1 VVPSAA
7 GLHVTTLLRDR
18 SASDV
23 ALADAALTSGVFVD
37 TLSTRHRGSS
47 PRHGLA
53 FGLGGVAV
61 ADIEPA
67 VGLLRR
73 SLEAGPQAGLTPSPR
88 SRPVD
93 G

>member
-18 SASDV
+18 TASDV
-23 ALADAALTSGVFVD
+23 AMADAALGSGVFVD
-37 TLSTRHRGSS
+37 TLSTRHRGPS

-67 VGLLRR
+67 VELVRR
-73 SLEAGPQAGLTPSPR
+73 SFEAPLTPSPW
-88 SRPVD
+88 SRPFV